1 MRKGEHTMKTLIV
14 YYSLEGNT
22 AMTAEQI
29 AAETGADLLRLSPV
43 KAYPSSGFRKFFW
56 GGKSSVMAET
66 PELEA
71 YDVDP
76 AGYDRIV
83 FGFPVWAGNVT
94 PPIRSFV
101 KKHDLRGKR
110 FAAFACQSGAGAEK
124 AFGRLRELLGI
135 DAFDAELILIDPKS
149 KPSAENDRKRED
161 FCARLNEA

>member
-1 MRKGEHTMKTLIV
+1 M
-14 YYSLEGNT
+14 
-22 AMTAEQI
+22 
-29 AAETGADLLRLSPV
+29 
-43 KAYPSSGFRKFFW
+43 
-56 GGKSSVMAET
+56 
-66 PELEA
+66 
-71 YDVDP
+71 
-76 AGYDRIV
+76 

-101 KKHDLRGKR
+101 KQHDLRGKR

-161 FCARLNEA
+161 FCARLNEE